1 MSDCVH
7 AMIRELQIEGFTLPL
22 HDADARELWR
32 QRCAQVLAA
41 IPDPEARAS
50 QAMNFAMGLA
60 MQGVASEIALS
71 YLTKGRP
78 HENPK

>member
-50 QAMNFAMGLA
+50 QAVNFAL
-60 MQGVASEIALS
+60 GVALRGVPSAIVLS
-71 YLTKGRP
+71 QFEEGGQ
-78 HENPK
+78 HES